1 VAHAELDSD
10 GKVLGWQ
17 PFGDAMEKS
26 YHAPYYH
33 IHVRITKG
41 CTRKYLP
48 PTSQRAD
55 LHQILLDAAQS
66 HSTIRVNAKVVGVNP
81 DLPSITL
88 ESGET
93 IKSDLVV
100 GADGIHSRVRELVF
114 KYGPGDGPMPTGDAC
129 YRALIPIS
137 QLKDDKE
144 LFELATGG
152 MTCWMGPDKHI
163 IAYNIVSG
171 T

>member
-1 VAHAELDSD
+1 
-10 GKVLGWQ
+10 
-17 PFGDAMEKS
+17 MEKS

-33 IHVRITKG
+33 IHVRIIKTYN
-41 CTRKYLP
+41 CKYS
-48 PTSQRAD
+48 TSASQRAD
-55 LHQILLDAAQS
+55 LHNILLDAAQS
-66 HSTIRVNAKVVGVNP
+66 HSKIRVNAKVVGVNP
-81 DLPSITL
+81 GLPSITL

-114 KYGPGDGPMPTGDAC
+114 KYSPGDGPMPTGDAT
-129 YRALIPIS
+129 YRALVPIS

-144 LFELATGG
+144 LLELVNDG

-163 IAYNIVSG
+163 IAYNIVSMDLIEPLMSR
-171 T
+171 TDISVARRSL